1 MDQGLSRATNAPTAK
16 GDRLAR
22 KWRVAIPAA
31 RGSTTYNTVDRTSVS
46 QGTVTLVTPSKN
58 AAMGAPDGQV
68 KFPHLWPPQI
78 PPGRTTRL

>member
-58 AAMGAPDGQV
+58 AAMGA
-68 KFPHLWPPQI
+68 KA
-78 PPGRTTRL
+78 TTITRSFTETCTSV